1 MTHDTII
8 TTDTATYDIV
18 TDYYGRQ
25 LQGTSDLKTS
35 ACCDISNMP
44 AWLKP
49 LLARIHPDVLSRYY
63 GCGLICPPLLAGC
76 RVLDLGCGSGR
87 DVYALAQ
94 LVGPQGSVVGVDMT
108 DEQLAVARAHQTHHA
123 QVFGFA
129 NVEFVQGYIER
140 LDELGLAPGSF
151 DVIVSNCVVNLSPDK
166 DAVLAGVQ
174 RLLKPGGE
182 FYFSDVYAD
191 RRVPAALR
199 NDPVLY
205 GECLGGALYWKDFER
220 LAQRHGFAD
229 PRLVDDRPLD
239 ITDPQLAARTGNLRF
254 YSASYRLFKL
264 TTLES
269 ACEDYGQAV
278 VYRGSI
284 PEHASRFALD
294 KHHDIQTGKVF
305 PVCGNTW
312 HMLQGTRFAP
322 HFDFIGNFDT
332 HYGIFEGCGA
342 SLPFQPPTSVANDFC
357 GPAGCC

>member
-1 MTHDTII
+1 MASDNN
-8 TTDTATYDIV
+8 TYDIV
-18 TDYYGRQ
+18 TDYYGRP
-25 LQGTSDLKTS
+25 LQTTADLKTS
-35 ACCDISNMP
+35 ACCDVSSMP
-44 AWLKP
+44 EWLKP
-49 LLARIHPDVLSRYY
+49 LLSRIHPEVLSRYY
-63 GCGLICPPLLAGC
+63 GCGLVCPPLLEGC

-94 LVGPQGSVVGVDMT
+94 LVGPTGSVVGVDMT
-108 DEQLAVARAHQTHHA
+108 DEQLAVARAHQAHHA
-123 QVFGFA
+123 DVFGYS
-129 NVEFVQGYIER
+129 NVEFLHGYIER
-140 LDELGLAPGSF
+140 LGDLGLEANSF

-191 RRVPAALR
+191 RRVPASVK

-229 PRLVDDRPLD
+229 PRLVDDRPLE
-239 ITDPQLAARTGNLRF
+239 ITDPQLATRVGNLRF

-264 TTLES
+264 AALES

-284 PEHASRFALD
+284 PEHAGRFALD
-294 KHHDIQTGKVF
+294 KHHDIQAGKVF

-312 HMLQGTRFAP
+312 HMLKGTRFAT
-322 HFDFIGNFDT
+322 HFTFIGNFDT
-332 HYGIFEGCGA
+332 HYGIFEGCG
-342 SLPFQPPTSVANDFC
+342 SDLPFES
-357 GPAGCC
+357 GPVPGAPAACC